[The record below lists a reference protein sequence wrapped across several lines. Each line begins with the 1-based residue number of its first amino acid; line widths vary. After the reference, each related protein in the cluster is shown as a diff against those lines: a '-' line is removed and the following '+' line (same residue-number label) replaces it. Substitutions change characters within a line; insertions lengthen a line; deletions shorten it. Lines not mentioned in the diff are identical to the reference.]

1 MRRPYN
7 NNNILLF
14 QKVKRLIKREIR
26 LYLEHDQ
33 NE

>member
-1 MRRPYN
+1 MRRPYDS
-7 NNNILLF
+7 NNIHTL
-14 QKVKRLIKREIR
+14 QKVKKLIKREIR